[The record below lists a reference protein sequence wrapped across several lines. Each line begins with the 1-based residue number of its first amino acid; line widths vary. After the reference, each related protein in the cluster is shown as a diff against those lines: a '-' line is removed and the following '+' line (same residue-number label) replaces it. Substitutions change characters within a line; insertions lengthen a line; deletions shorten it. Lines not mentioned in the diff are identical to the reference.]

1 MNNEEKEKNEEYT
14 NYIKTHIQNVEI
26 IYNKYF
32 IPLLNKE
39 NISTKIPDKIFKE
52 TILNMKEQ
60 IKAHDA
66 SKFSEEEFLFYRK
79 NFYPTL
85 TEKNNINLKKK
96 IKEDFQ
102 IAWEHHYKNNPHHP
116 FYWVEDDGNI
126 KDMSLNYIIEMICDW
141 LAMSMYFNSNFIEW
155 YNKAKKEKNAMT
167 KNTKDL
173 VDEILF
179 NVLKI

>member
-85 TEKNNINLKKK
+85 TEK
-96 IKEDFQ
+96 
-102 IAWEHHYKNNPHHP
+102 
-116 FYWVEDDGNI
+116 
-126 KDMSLNYIIEMICDW
+126 II
-141 LAMSMYFNSNFIEW
+141 
-155 YNKAKKEKNAMT
+155 
-167 KNTKDL
+167 
-173 VDEILF
+173 
-179 NVLKI
+179 